1 MNEPFLDTLTSYGTK
16 IHVDKGVSLNLKHSG
31 FSTGFFYLLEDGIC
45 SLTSITSRGEETVY
59 LYFYPRRLIG
69 FNQLLMDQSKPNPQ
83 DFSIVAKTPCTL
95 YRFNY
100 EVFHNLIRNDPGFI
114 SFLMQT
120 LADNYYE
127 VLVHFHRR
135 MDESAVTGLCRLLL
149 DVARPENGV
158 LIVPK
163 FFTYAEL
170 AKYLGT
176 HSVTVSRIMAK
187 MKQSGYMFKDSRG
200 IILKRPDILREF
212 LLGNK
217 ELNY

>member
-1 MNEPFLDTLTSYGTK
+1 MNEPFLDTLTSYGAK
-16 IHVDKGVSLNLKHSG
+16 IHIDKGVYLNLKHSG

-45 SLTSITSRGEETVY
+45 SLTSINSRGEETVY

-69 FNQLLMDQSKPNPQ
+69 FNQLLMDQTIPHPQ
-83 DFSIVAKTPCTL
+83 DFSIVSKTPCTL
-95 YRFNY
+95 FRFNY
-100 EVFHNLIRNDPGFI
+100 DVFQNLIRNDAGFN

-135 MDESAVTGLCRLLL
+135 MEESAVAGLCRLLL
-149 DVARPENGV
+149 DVARPEDGR

-187 MKQSGYMFKDSRG
+187 MKQSGYMTKDSRG
-200 IILKRPDILREF
+200 IVLKRPDILREF
-212 LLGNK
+212 LMGNR